1 MSKEPSIHR
10 SILEIGEIV
19 DINKG
24 RVTAGQVKII
34 SMSDNKM
41 FAIVKNLENDYSWQV
56 MTYRL
61 SRIQNEN

>member
-1 MSKEPSIHR
+1 MSKEPSIHC

-41 FAIVKNLENDYSWQV
+41 FAIVKNLETDYSWQV

-61 SRIQNEN
+61 SKI